1 MYRYVPYREPR
12 LALTKRGGCEAANE
26 DTPLPRGHRLRGVR
40 GLPAE
45 EERGAGGRGEREGGR
60 AAHVALLRVRVM
72 VMVRVRVRVRVRVM
86 VRVMVRA

>member
-1 MYRYVPYREPR
+1 MYRTRYRQPR

-26 DTPLPRGHRLRGVR
+26 DTPLPRGHRLRSVR

-60 AAHVALLRVRVM
+60 AAHVALLRVRLRARA
-72 VMVRVRVRVRVRVM
+72 RVRVRVRVRI
-86 VRVMVRA
+86 RVS